1 MNIEKKLDALKTY
14 VKNKADEDV
23 QSLIEDANKKAKEIK
38 ENYEKK
44 AEEMYSKIIE
54 DAKKQIDD
62 ISRTEK
68 AQAISRSMRINIE
81 GQKDIIEDS
90 MAILKEKFFEIPQK
104 ENYPDFLRYLLT
116 EALNVI
122 DTKKVTV
129 KCRKEDKETISKV
142 VSQIS
147 DGKKDI
153 SISDEEVKIAGGVV
167 IVSEDG
173 KEIVE
178 NTLESKLEE
187 IKELYLQELFSK
199 LKVR

>member
-1 MNIEKKLDALKTY
+1 MNVEKKLDALKTY

-104 ENYPDFLRYLLT
+104 EIYPDFLRYLLT
-116 EALNVI
+116 ESLNVI

>member
-129 KCRKEDKETISKV
+129 KCRKADKETISKV

>member
-1 MNIEKKLDALKTY
+1 MNVEKKLDALKTY
-14 VKNKADEDV
+14 VKNKANEDV
-23 QSLIEDANKKAKEIK
+23 QSLIEDASKKAKEIK
-38 ENYEKK
+38 QNYEKK
-44 AEEMYSKIIE
+44 AEEAYSNIIE

-62 ISRTEK
+62 MSRTEK

-104 ENYPDFLRYLLT
+104 DTYPDFLRYLLV
-116 EALNVI
+116 EALNII

-129 KCRKEDKETISKV
+129 KCRKADKDIISKV

-153 SISDEEVKIAGGVV
+153 SVSKEEIQIAGGIV
-167 IVSEDG
+167 IISEDG

-187 IKELYLQELFSK
+187 IKEAYLQDLFSK

>member
-129 KCRKEDKETISKV
+129 KCRKDDKETISKV